1 MHIISVLESLQV
13 LFLVPIASSE
23 ATHAGFCS
31 LPGVGELCLD
41 SCVCAVPDHPHR
53 TERSACRMDLA
64 HTKNCKYLVNKSHK

>member
-13 LFLVPIASSE
+13 LFLVPIVSSE

-41 SCVCAVPDHPHR
+41 SCVCAVP
-53 TERSACRMDLA
+53 
-64 HTKNCKYLVNKSHK
+64 

>member
-31 LPGVGELCLD
+31 LPGGVGGSVPGQLCVRCPLTTLTGLSD
-41 SCVCAVPDHPHR
+41 LPVGWTWHTPR
-53 TERSACRMDLA
+53 TVSIW
-64 HTKNCKYLVNKSHK
+64 